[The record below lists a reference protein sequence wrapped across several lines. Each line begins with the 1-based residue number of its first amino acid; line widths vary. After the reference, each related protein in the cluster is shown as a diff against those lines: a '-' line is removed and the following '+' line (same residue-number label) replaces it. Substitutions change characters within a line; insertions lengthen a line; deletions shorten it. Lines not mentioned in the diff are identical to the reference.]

1 MELPGLATV
10 ASEGGKFDPCKEE
23 KGRLLELATTFGPP
37 AYPSKPAEPVE
48 LLTRNCL
55 PFIKPHSSAILALSE
70 TAPQRPVSAG
80 PIQTD
85 TPSPPKPPACPTSL
99 CPCTLS
105 CRLCT
110 SPALLRTQL
119 FSTLQRCPPLRRCRA
134 ARAPTCRNLRSPRLS
149 SLIGRDSHVTDA
161 LSDPGLPLVDFCLAE
176 VHLAVRLQD

>member
-10 ASEGGKFDPCKEE
+10 ASEGGKFDPKEE
-23 KGRLLELATTFGPP
+23 KGRLLELATTLGPP
-37 AYPSKPAEPVE
+37 AYPSKPAGPIE
-48 LLTRNCL
+48 LLTRKCL

-80 PIQTD
+80 PIHTT
-85 TPSPPKPPACPTSL
+85 TPRPPKPHACPTSL
-99 CPCTLS
+99 RPCTLS
-105 CRLCT
+105 CRPCT
-110 SPALLRTQL
+110 SPALLCTQL

-149 SLIGRDSHVTDA
+149 PLIGRHSHVTDA
-161 LSDPGLPLVDFCLAE
+161 LSDPGLLLVDSCLAE